1 VFLFNQG
8 DKQGAAAKLLNFRKY
23 FEIVLGKRRDIDPEV
38 FIRIFFSFFDL
49 KLKLFSLNE
58 KLQEISSKLGPILN
72 LGEMKPTPT
81 PSPAKTTTDPSSNE
95 TKNSDPQASAQKYLN
110 ISKPT
115 DETGEA
121 YNRESTVASVSGM
134 HLDRANSTASAL
146 GSYSRQQT
154 EIMKNSFE

>member
-1 VFLFNQG
+1 
-8 DKQGAAAKLLNFRKY
+8 
-23 FEIVLGKRRDIDPEV
+23 
-38 FIRIFFSFFDL
+38 
-49 KLKLFSLNE
+49 
-58 KLQEISSKLGPILN
+58 
-72 LGEMKPTPT
+72 MKPTSN
-81 PSPAKTTTDPSSNE
+81 PSPPVKNNDPSPNE
-95 TKNSDPQASAQKYLN
+95 TKSSDTQASAQKYLN

-134 HLDRANSTASAL
+134 HLDRANSNASAL